1 MPNLL
6 SSVLS
11 LCTESSAGMA
21 RRLAETTRGSIIQ
34 ACMMIVVGCLLYGF
48 SIGLWRAPLMGAYV
62 AIKLPLL
69 IFLTVGA
76 NGLINGMLAQI
87 LDSKLSFRQTLQ
99 AILQSFALFAVI
111 VGSLSPVAA
120 WMTLN
125 MTSAATDGAEQSYA
139 ALMVIHT
146 GVIAFAGITANL
158 RLFATLVETTRS
170 HAKASRVLF
179 AWLAGNLFL
188 GAQFSYLLRPFFGKP
203 NLDIQFLRPDA
214 FVGNFYSTLWEYIKT
229 LFGIHQS
236 TYLGI
241 GIFLMVTFILCTK
254 KLTSNHTSK

>member
-1 MPNLL
+1 
-6 SSVLS
+6 
-11 LCTESSAGMA
+11 
-21 RRLAETTRGSIIQ
+21 
-34 ACMMIVVGCLLYGF
+34 MIVVGCLLYGF

-125 MTSAATDGAEQSYA
+125 MTSSAADGAEIRYA
-139 ALMVIHT
+139 SLMVIHT

-170 HAKASRVLF
+170 RAKASRVLF

-229 LFGIHQS
+229 LFGNHQS

>member
-1 MPNLL
+1 M
-6 SSVLS
+6 
-11 LCTESSAGMA
+11 
-21 RRLAETTRGSIIQ
+21 
-34 ACMMIVVGCLLYGF
+34 GF
-48 SIGLWRAPLMGAYV
+48 YV

-76 NGLINGMLAQI
+76 NGFLNGMLAQV
-87 LDSKLSFRQTLQ
+87 LETRLTFRQTLQ
-99 AILQSFALFAVI
+99 AILQSFALFSVI

-125 MTSAATDGAEQSYA
+125 MTSAAADGAEIRYA

-158 RLFATLVETTRS
+158 RLFATLAETTRS
-170 HAKASRVLF
+170 KAKARKVLF

-203 NLDIQFLRPDA
+203 TLEIQFLRPDA
-214 FVGNFYSTLWEYIKT
+214 FVGNFYSTLWEYVKA
-229 LFGIHQS
+229 LFGNHQS

-241 GIFLMVTFILCTK
+241 GILFMVTLMLCVK